1 MALSQIDYEAYDIVS
16 HIEPLSVAR
25 QPPKNIKP
33 MVNLGFEAGKM
44 VGLVRFELTIACRAL
59 GKIVLPMRNA
69 LANICGH

>member
-44 VGLVRFELTIACRAL
+44 VGLVRFELTIACSAFGFIVSPMKRSPVDML
-59 GKIVLPMRNA
+59 GY
-69 LANICGH
+69 